1 MMKCSTQRD
10 DNRRISL
17 ARAFALAWGAHV
29 FYAVACAW
37 PEVGGWPML
46 PGWVF
51 AVACLVYG
59 LVASWRGWPMLAGCA
74 SGCLAAPM
82 LRAAVADHGA
92 AVAGLGFTAATVL
105 AAVLLM
111 CSLASEVDDDGRVDA
126 REVVLTL
133 WLTGCIA
140 AGGGLILADVA
151 GWAVG
156 HG

>member
-59 LVASWRGWPMLAGCA
+59 LVASWRGWPMLSGCA

-92 AVAGLGFTAATVL
+92 VVAGVGFAAATL
-105 AAVLLM
+105 AAAGILSMVL
-111 CSLASEVDDDGRVDA
+111 SAEVDDDGRVDA
-126 REVVLTL
+126 RDATLVL

-140 AGGGLILADVA
+140 AGAGLILGDVV

>member
-1 MMKCSTQRD
+1 MKPA
-10 DNRRISL
+10 RRISL

-59 LVASWRGWPMLAGCA
+59 LAASWRGWPMLAGCA

-82 LRAAVADHGA
+82 LRAAEADHGA
-92 AVAGLGFTAATVL
+92 RAAGLGFTIATILTAGLL
-105 AAVLLM
+105 AR
-111 CSLASEVDDDGRVDA
+111 SLASEADDDGRMDA
-126 REVVLTL
+126 RDATLVL

-140 AGGGLILADVA
+140 AGGGLILADAV

>member
-1 MMKCSTQRD
+1 MKAP
-10 DNRRISL
+10 RRISL

-51 AVACLVYG
+51 VVACLVYG

-82 LRAAVADHGA
+82 LRAAEADHGA
-92 AVAGLGFTAATVL
+92 VVAGVGFAAVTL
-105 AAVLLM
+105 AAAGILSMAL
-111 CSLASEVDDDGRVDA
+111 SAEVGDDGRVDA
-126 REVVLTL
+126 RDTTLVL

-140 AGGGLILADVA
+140 AGGGLILADVV

>member
-1 MMKCSTQRD
+1 MKTP
-10 DNRRISL
+10 RRISL

-51 AVACLVYG
+51 VVACLVYSA
-59 LVASWRGWPMLAGCA
+59 VAYWRGWPMLAGCA

-92 AVAGLGFTAATVL
+92 RAAGLGFTIATILTAGLL
-105 AAVLLM
+105 AR
-111 CSLASEVDDDGRVDA
+111 SLASEADDDGRVDA
-126 REVVLTL
+126 RDTTLVL
-133 WLTGCIA
+133 WFTGCIA
-140 AGGGLILADVA
+140 AGAGLILADVV

>member
-1 MMKCSTQRD
+1 MKPP
-10 DNRRISL
+10 RRISL

-51 AVACLVYG
+51 AVACFVYG

-82 LRAAVADHGA
+82 LRAAEADHGA
-92 AVAGLGFTAATVL
+92 LAAGLGFTAATVL
-105 AAVLLM
+105 AAMLLM
-111 CSLASEVDDDGRVDA
+111 CSLASEADDDGRVDA
-126 REVVLTL
+126 RDAVCSL
-133 WLTGCIA
+133 WLTGCVA
-140 AGGGLILADVA
+140 AGAGLILSDVV

>member
-1 MMKCSTQRD
+1 MKPA
-10 DNRRISL
+10 RRISL
-17 ARAFALAWGAHV
+17 ARAFTIAWGAHV

-59 LVASWRGWPMLAGCA
+59 LVASWRGWQVLAGCA

-82 LRAAVADHGA
+82 LRTAEADHGA
-92 AVAGLGFTAATVL
+92 FVAGGGFMLATAI
-105 AAVLLM
+105 AADLLM
-111 CSLASEVDDDGRVDA
+111 RLLASEADDDGRVNA
-126 REVVLTL
+126 REVTFAL

-140 AGGGLILADVA
+140 AGGGLILADVV
-151 GWAVG
+151 GWAVARG
-156 HG
+156 

>member
-1 MMKCSTQRD
+1 MKPA
-10 DNRRISL
+10 RRISI

-82 LRAAVADHGA
+82 LRAAEADHGA
-92 AVAGLGFTAATVL
+92 FAAGVGFTAATVL

-111 CSLASEVDDDGRVDA
+111 RLMAAVADFSGRLDA
-126 REVVLTL
+126 RDAALFL
-133 WLTGCIA
+133 WLAGCIA
-140 AGGGLILADVA
+140 AGAGLILADVV